1 MRSMIEEWQGR
12 TPDPARST
20 VQLLQEVLA
29 QADRWRIDAD
39 HYRDDAGKANEA
51 LEPAQ
56 AELSSLTGENAM
68 LRRQIADMQTELDGL
83 RAARDT
89 EAVDQKRRTEIA
101 DRVRAVPGVLRIHWP
116 EGVALRAMVAAETS
130 AEDMAAV
137 HDMIAT
143 AAADPELVFMVDAEP
158 GAPPEGWAVWSGTR
172 PGDPG
177 EGWLY
182 GVGEHDDQDSL
193 QDADAMGR
201 EDTEADAIDRTWELA
216 AEDRGDGNQPGED
229 D

>member
-1 MRSMIEEWQGR
+1 M
-12 TPDPARST
+12 T
-20 VQLLQEVLA
+20 
-29 QADRWRIDAD
+29 
-39 HYRDDAGKANEA
+39 
-51 LEPAQ
+51 
-56 AELSSLTGENAM
+56 
-68 LRRQIADMQTELDGL
+68 LRR
-83 RAARDT
+83 
-89 EAVDQKRRTEIA
+89 KRPT
-101 DRVRAVPGVLRIHWP
+101 
-116 EGVALRAMVAAETS
+116 
-130 AEDMAAV
+130 
-137 HDMIAT
+137 
-143 AAADPELVFMVDAEP
+143 
-158 GAPPEGWAVWSGTR
+158 PPEGWAVWSGTR